1 MSFRFVLV
9 SLLCLATLTAG
20 CGGLG
25 SRELED
31 DGEYVADPV
40 NGYPTEPAR
49 IVIDESGTD
58 WDDTTVLQVDGQD
71 DGAAVDFER
80 LRVAHSSQY
89 LFLQLEVSDPMN
101 LQEGNELT
109 LHLDT
114 DNDPATGQRTMGVG
128 AEISWTFGERSGEV
142 YTAAGSQKIDHADLG
157 LTSLPTVRSEAFE
170 VALDR
175 SAQLGP
181 SVSLLDSDSVRIAL
195 SASGDRLPDEDGG
208 VGYILSETDVA
219 GGGAQLGSPQGG
231 ALRLLSYNVRRDTL
245 FDDAIQPHYRRV
257 LQAVE
262 PDVIGFQEVYEHT
275 AAQTGRTVSQLYD
288 DASGW
293 EWAKAGTDLVVGSRY
308 PILETHAISGYED
321 YKSAAT
327 LLDAD
332 GAVGS
337 DLLYINMHPPCCN
350 AGPEDGEP
358 SSNVQRQ
365 RVVDGVAAF
374 IRDVKHGEGPF
385 AVASETPIVIAGD
398 MNFVGNAQQPRTLR
412 TGEIVDT
419 NRYGSSVS
427 PDWDGSALLDTNPGQ
442 TGAPLHT
449 TWIDAESSFPPG
461 RLDYAFVS
469 DSVLEV
475 VHEFVLHTPSLSDST
490 LNAHG
495 LRPGDTKQASDH
507 LPVVVDVT
515 PR

>member
-1 MSFRFVLV
+1 MSFRLVLA
-9 SLLCLATLTAG
+9 SLLCLATITAG

-25 SRELED
+25 NRELED
-31 DGEYVADPV
+31 DGEHVADPV

-49 IVIDESGTD
+49 IVIDESGAD
-58 WDDTTVLQVDGQD
+58 WDDTTVAQADGQD
-71 DGAAVDFER
+71 DGAAVDLER

-89 LFLQLEVSDPMN
+89 LFLQLEVSEPMN

-114 DNDPATGQRTMGVG
+114 DNDPATGRRTTGVG
-128 AEISWTFGERSGEV
+128 AEISWTFGRRSGEV
-142 YTAAGSQKIDHADLG
+142 FTSGGSQEIGHADLG
-157 LTSLPTVRSEAFE
+157 LTSLPTVRSETFE

-175 SAQLGP
+175 SAQPVP

-195 SASGDRLPDEDGG
+195 SAAGDRLPDADGG
-208 VGYILSETDVA
+208 VGYILSETDIE
-219 GGGAQLGSPQGG
+219 GGGAQLDSSQEG
-231 ALRLLSYNVRRDTL
+231 ALRVLSYNVLRDTL
-245 FDDAIQPHYRRV
+245 FNEGAQPQYRRI
-257 LQAVE
+257 LRTVE

-275 AAQTGRTVSQLYD
+275 AAQTGSTVSQLYD

-293 EWAKAGTDLVVGSRY
+293 EWAKAGADLIVGSRY
-308 PILETHAISGYED
+308 PILETHAISGYKD

-332 GAVGS
+332 SALGS
-337 DLLYINMHPPCCN
+337 DLLFINMHPPCCN
-350 AGPEDGEP
+350 YGPEDGEP

-385 AVASETPIVIAGD
+385 AVAPETPIVIAGD
-398 MNFVGNAQQPRTLR
+398 MNFVGDAQQPRTLR
-412 TGEIVDT
+412 TGEIVNTDHFG
-419 NRYGSSVS
+419 NSAS
-427 PDWDGSALLDTNPGQ
+427 PDWDGSALLDVNPGQ

-495 LRPGDTKQASDH
+495 LQPGDTKQASDH
-507 LPVVVDVT
+507 CPVVIDVT